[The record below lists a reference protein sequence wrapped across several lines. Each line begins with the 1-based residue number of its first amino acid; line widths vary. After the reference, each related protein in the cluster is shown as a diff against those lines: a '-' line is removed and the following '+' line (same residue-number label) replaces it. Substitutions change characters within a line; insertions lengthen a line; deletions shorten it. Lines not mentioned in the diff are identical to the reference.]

1 MSILQKIE
9 QERILNELQSM
20 SNDVNTIAF
29 FERMKD
35 MHADEFDLIEDE
47 FSIGYKQFKK
57 LIHARRVDTD
67 LLFYNAEM
75 YIYYSVYLRTNSLK
89 RAKVA
94 WQHFNN
100 TRLD

>member
-47 FSIGYKQFKK
+47 FSIGYNQFKE
-57 LIHARRVDTD
+57 LVHARRVVTD

-75 YIYYSVYLRTNSLK
+75 YIYCSVYLRTNSLK

-94 WQHFNN
+94 WQRFNN